1 MEVSPVS
8 LIWMGRGIEET
19 VISAPF
25 HGWKLLVDTDFTD
38 GYIVCRDTF
47 VFFFFFLNKRR
58 T

>member
-25 HGWKLLVDTDFTD
+25 HGWKLLVNTVVGFHD
-38 GYIVCRDTF
+38 GYIAYRDT
-47 VFFFFFLNKRR
+47 FFFFFF
-58 T
+58 